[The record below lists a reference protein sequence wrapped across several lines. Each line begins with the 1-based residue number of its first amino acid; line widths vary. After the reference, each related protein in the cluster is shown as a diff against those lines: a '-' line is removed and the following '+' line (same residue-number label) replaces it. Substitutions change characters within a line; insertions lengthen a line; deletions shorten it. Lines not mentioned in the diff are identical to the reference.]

1 MNCVYRNS
9 HSDELFYIQAGKGRF
24 KSNFGDLDVIPG
36 DYLLIPRGVI
46 WKMDIDQDLS
56 CLLLESTAPIETP
69 SRYRNKFGQLMEHS
83 PFCERDIV
91 LPDLDP
97 PELLKIFN

>member
-1 MNCVYRNS
+1 MFIETLILMNYFIFKVERM
-9 HSDELFYIQAGKGRF
+9 FQIKFWRF
-24 KSNFGDLDVIPG
+24 NIKTG
-36 DYLLIPRGVI
+36 DYLVIPRGVI
-46 WKMDIDQDLS
+46 WKMDLEQDLS

-91 LPDLDP
+91 
-97 PELLKIFN
+97 FQN